1 MPDLF
6 EDEKNIKKPLSV
18 LLRPTSINNFVG
30 QEHLMDEGKIL
41 WRIITHHLKTNLII
55 WGPPGT
61 GKTTIGHI
69 IANTTNSEFIHTN
82 ATTASIANF
91 RKVIYTA
98 MNRLN
103 RTGKGT
109 ILFIDEI
116 HRLNKT
122 QQDALLPDMEEG
134 TITIIGASIH
144 NPFHRL
150 DRALLSRAKVLELKP
165 LTMDNLKWILS
176 NALER
181 SGEWADGKTIE
192 IDETAVER
200 LISLSNGDARRML
213 DTLELIVKGS
223 DSDKVVINIAIV
235 DEFFAERII
244 DYDQAG
250 DIHYQVASAFIK
262 SMRGSDPDATLYWLA
277 RMIEGSEDPEF
288 IARRIVISAS
298 EDVGLADPM
307 AIVVAISAII
317 AVEHIGMPEAVI
329 PLAHAALYVACA
341 PKSNSA
347 YMGISKALE
356 EVREKPLQKVPLH
369 LQNIPEYALPKGV
382 EYKYPHAFPGGFITQ
397 EYLEK
402 KLRLYFP
409 KIVGKEEEIYKR
421 LNELWSDGRFKGKKD
436 ND

>member
-1 MPDLF
+1 MSDLF
-6 EDEKNIKKPLSV
+6 EEEKITRKPLSV
-18 LLRPTSINNFVG
+18 LLRPTSLEEFIG
-30 QEHLMDEGKIL
+30 QEHILGEGKIL
-41 WRIITHHLKTNLII
+41 WRIITRHLRTNLII

-61 GKTTIGHI
+61 GKTSIGHI
-69 IANTTNSEFIHTN
+69 IANTTNSEFVQMN
-82 ATTASIANF
+82 ATTASVADF
-91 RKVIYTA
+91 RKVIHGA

-103 RTGKGT
+103 VTGRGT

-116 HRLNKT
+116 HRLTKT

-134 TITIIGASIH
+134 TITVIGASIH

-150 DRALLSRAKVLELKP
+150 DRALLSRAKVLELKS
-165 LTMDNLKWILS
+165 LTTDDLKKILS
-176 NALER
+176 NAINR
-181 SGEWADGKTIE
+181 SNEWADGRTIE
-192 IDETAVER
+192 IEDNAIDR
-200 LISLSNGDARRML
+200 LITLSNGDARRML
-213 DTLELIVKGS
+213 DTLELIVRGAG
-223 DSDKVVINIAIV
+223 SDKVVIDVAIV

-250 DIHYQVASAFIK
+250 DIHYQISSAFIK

-277 RMIEGSEDPEF
+277 RMIEGGEDPEF
-288 IARRIVISAS
+288 IARRIVIAAS

-307 AIVVAISAII
+307 AIIVATSAII
-317 AVEHIGMPEAVI
+317 AIEHIGMPEAVI

-341 PKSNSA
+341 PKSNTA

-369 LQNIPEYALPKGV
+369 LQNIPEFALPDGV
-382 EYKYPHAFPGGFITQ
+382 EYKYPHSFPGGFITQ

-409 KIVGKEEEIYKR
+409 KLAGKEEEIYKR
-421 LNELWSDGRFKGKKD
+421 LNELWADGRFESKEID
-436 ND
+436 

>member
-6 EDEKNIKKPLSV
+6 EEEKNTRKPLSV
-18 LLRPTSINNFVG
+18 LLRPTSLEEFIG
-30 QEHLMDEGKIL
+30 QEHILGEGKIL
-41 WRIITHHLKTNLII
+41 WRIITRHLRTNLII

-61 GKTTIGHI
+61 GKTSIGHI
-69 IANTTNSEFIHTN
+69 IANTTNSEFVQMN
-82 ATTASIANF
+82 ATTASVSDF
-91 RKVIYTA
+91 RKVIHGA

-103 RTGKGT
+103 VTGRGT

-116 HRLNKT
+116 HRLTKT

-134 TITIIGASIH
+134 TITVIGASIH

-165 LTMDNLKWILS
+165 LTTDNLRKILS
-176 NALER
+176 NAIER
-181 SGEWADGKTIE
+181 SGDWADGRTIE
-192 IDETAVER
+192 IEDNAKDR
-200 LISLSNGDARRML
+200 LIALSNGDARRML
-213 DTLELIVKGS
+213 DTLELIVRGAG
-223 DSDKVVINIAIV
+223 SDKVVIDIAIV

-250 DIHYQVASAFIK
+250 DIHYQVSSAFIK

-277 RMIEGSEDPEF
+277 RMIEGGEDPEF
-288 IARRIVISAS
+288 IARRIVIAAS

-307 AIVVAISAII
+307 AIIVATSAII
-317 AVEHIGMPEAVI
+317 AIEHIGMPEAVI

-341 PKSNSA
+341 SKSNTA

-369 LQNIPEYALPKGV
+369 LQNIPEFALPDGV
-382 EYKYPHAFPGGFITQ
+382 EYKYPHSFPGGFITQ

-409 KIVGKEEEIYKR
+409 KLVGKEEEIYKR
-421 LNELWSDGRFKGKKD
+421 LNELWADGRFESKEID
-436 ND
+436 

>member
-1 MPDLF
+1 MSEIF
-6 EDEKNIKKPLSV
+6 EEEKNKRKPLSV
-18 LLRPTSINNFVG
+18 LLRPTNLDDFVG
-30 QEHLMDEGKIL
+30 QKHLLGDGKIL
-41 WRIITHHLKTNLII
+41 WRIITRHLRTNLII

-61 GKTTIGHI
+61 GKTSIGHI
-69 IANTTNSEFIHTN
+69 IANTTNSEFVQMN
-82 ATTASIANF
+82 ATTASVADF
-91 RKVIYTA
+91 RKVIHSA
-98 MNRLN
+98 QNRLN
-103 RTGKGT
+103 VTGRGT
-109 ILFIDEI
+109 ILFVDEM
-116 HRLNKT
+116 HRLTKT

-134 TITIIGASIH
+134 IITVVGASIH

-165 LTMDNLKWILS
+165 LTNDDLKKILS

-181 SGEWADGKTIE
+181 SGEWADGRMVEIE
-192 IDETAVER
+192 EEAKDRFIA
-200 LISLSNGDARRML
+200 LSNGDARRML
-213 DTLELIVKGS
+213 DTLELIVRGS
-223 DSDKVVINIAIV
+223 GSDKVIIDVATV

-277 RMIEGSEDPEF
+277 RMIEGGEDPEF

-307 AIVVAISAII
+307 AICVAVSAII
-317 AVEHIGMPEAVI
+317 AVEHIGMPEAII
-329 PLAHAALYVACA
+329 PLAHSALYVACA

-347 YMGISKALE
+347 YTAMLKALE
-356 EVREKPLQKVPLH
+356 EVKERPLQKVPLH
-369 LQNIPEYALPKGV
+369 LQNIPQFALPKGV
-382 EYKYPHAFPGGFITQ
+382 EYKYPHTFPGGFITQ

-409 KIVGKEEEIYKR
+409 KLIGKEEEIYKR
-421 LNELWSDGRFKGKKD
+421 LNKLWADGRFKYKD
-436 ND
+436 VE